1 MHCTGRLKRNGGSS
15 NEEPPESLSRVP
27 CGTDYFLPDMGH
39 PPQLADLDSS
49 IAPRLDCFAA
59 GIIFLPALG
68 QQLDFWLQEGALSVA
83 PRLGLAAG
91 IILALL
97 AVLLHC
103 DLHADAHEDAQEGV
117 SSAALRLGLAVVPLL
132 AQPAMART
140 RLIPRVLRMSFI
152 VVLQSSYLSKPG
164 MSEHRLLV
172 IY

>member
-1 MHCTGRLKRNGGSS
+1 
-15 NEEPPESLSRVP
+15 
-27 CGTDYFLPDMGH
+27 
-39 PPQLADLDSS
+39 
-49 IAPRLDCFAA
+49 
-59 GIIFLPALG
+59 LPALG

-117 SSAALRLGLAVVPLL
+117 SSAALRLGLAVVPLF

-152 VVLQSSYLSKPG
+152 VVLQRSYLSKPG